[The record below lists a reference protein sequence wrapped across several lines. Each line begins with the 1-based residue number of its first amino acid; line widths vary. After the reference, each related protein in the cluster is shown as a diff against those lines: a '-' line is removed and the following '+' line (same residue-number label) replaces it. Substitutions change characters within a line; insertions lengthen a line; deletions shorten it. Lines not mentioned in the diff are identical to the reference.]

1 MITKLLDFRILDS
14 SIGAHGAYFV
24 YASFALLAAAVT
36 AAFLPETRGR
46 SLKEIEEFFAPP
58 SPRDRCDGEE

>member
-1 MITKLLDFRILDS
+1 M
-14 SIGAHGAYFV
+14 

-46 SLKEIEEFFAPP
+46 SLKEIEECFAPP
-58 SPRDRCDGEE
+58 SPRVRCDGEE